1 MGDGFLI
8 FGFQECPD
16 NCPRSEFGLG
26 FGIKWVGGGGDNFE
40 TKLSKT
46 SFLSRI
52 H

>member
-26 FGIKWVGGGGDNFE
+26 FGIKWVGGGGGGQ
-40 TKLSKT
+40 
-46 SFLSRI
+46 FLDKI
-52 H
+52 IQNLIFV